1 MRHPKAKWILAM
13 LRISPLDRIR
23 IMKGLFL
30 LWRRVGD
37 IPDYFHFEPY
47 LYGPCSFE
55 VYDVLAIMEKKG
67 LIVQPS
73 HSVPQWEAYYLT
85 ERGRK
90 EAERAIREIDPQ
102 LRERLEEITREVSRL
117 SFYAL
122 LKRVYEEAPEF
133 AVNSVMKGFFSSNDS
148 HTGTASN

>member
-1 MRHPKAKWILAM
+1 MSHPKAKWILAM
-13 LRISPLDRIR
+13 LRISPLDRIH

-30 LWRRVGD
+30 LWRRMGE
-37 IPDYFHFEPY
+37 IPDYFQFEPY

-55 VYDVLAIMEKKG
+55 VYDVLAAMEKEG

-73 HSVPQWEAYYLT
+73 HPAPQWANYYLT

-90 EAERAIREIDPQ
+90 EAERALREIDAK
-102 LRERLEEITREVSRL
+102 LRDHLETVTREVSRL
-117 SFYAL
+117 GFYAL

-133 AVNSVMKGFFSSNDS
+133 AVNSVVKNVFQR
-148 HTGTASN
+148 

>member
-1 MRHPKAKWILAM
+1 MSHPKAKWILAM
-13 LRISPLDRIR
+13 LRVSPLDRIH

-30 LWRRVGD
+30 LWKRAGE

-55 VYDVLAIMEKKG
+55 VYDVLAIMENEG

-73 HSVPQWEAYYLT
+73 HPVLRWEAYYLT

-90 EAERAIREIDPQ
+90 EAERAIREMDPP
-102 LRERLEEITREVSRL
+102 LRERLEEITREVNRL
-117 SFYAL
+117 GFYAL
-122 LKRVYEEAPEF
+122 LKRVYDEAPEF
-133 AVNSVMKGFFSSNDS
+133 AVNSVMKGIFKQ
-148 HTGTASN
+148 